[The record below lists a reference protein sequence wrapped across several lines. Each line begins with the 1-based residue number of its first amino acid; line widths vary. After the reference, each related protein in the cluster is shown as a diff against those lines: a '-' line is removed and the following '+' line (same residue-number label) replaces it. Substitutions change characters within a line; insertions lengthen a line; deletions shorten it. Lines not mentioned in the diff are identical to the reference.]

1 MSIISPRR
9 FDGTMAE
16 YLCKVH
22 GGPTLLKCAHATCR
36 YPTKKCEHYRKILKL
51 LALYELL
58 VEYSFVCDEIIGSPN
73 VPSAHSQLCS
83 IYLLVCTSQV
93 TNWCG
98 CAVCL
103 LPLLI
108 IRPLSLIVVIIVIPT
123 NQANNVPSAIT
134 SIRLA
139 IQLNSAM
146 LYVATL
152 VRGSNHQAP
161 LVH

>member
-16 YLCKVH
+16 YLGKVH

-83 IYLLVCTSQV
+83 IYLLVCTSQ
-93 TNWCG
+93 
-98 CAVCL
+98 
-103 LPLLI
+103 LLI
-108 IRPLSLIVVIIVIPT
+108 DVG
-123 NQANNVPSAIT
+123 
-134 SIRLA
+134 
-139 IQLNSAM
+139 
-146 LYVATL
+146 
-152 VRGSNHQAP
+152 VRCASCP
-161 LVH
+161 Y